1 MNEDLKVGF
10 HGGHEIRSQS
20 SCVVGATG
28 VEPVTS
34 SLSWKRS
41 YQLSYAPS
49 YRGDY
54 TGALPFVDRLGGAS
68 GLRRPP
74 HAQITPPAPRNQPM
88 PKMTQAT
95 PKRTARPPANRV
107 GRAPAA

>member
-54 TGALPFVDRLGGAS
+54 TGALPFVDRLGGAR
-68 GLRRPP
+68 GVRRPA
-74 HAQITPPAPRNQPM
+74 HARNTPLPASRRPLPKITPAP
-88 PKMTQAT
+88 PKGA
-95 PKRTARPPANRV
+95 AGPP
-107 GRAPAA
+107 

>member
-1 MNEDLKVGF
+1 MFELATHVPPRAF
-10 HGGHEIRSQS
+10 RSTS
-20 SCVVGATG
+20 RSGLVGATG

-54 TGALPFVDRLGGAS
+54 TGALPFVESVGGTR
-68 GLRRPP
+68 GLRRQ
-74 HAQITPPAPRNQPM
+74 ANAEITPLAASRQPI
-88 PKMTQAT
+88 PKMTQVT
-95 PKRTARPPANRV
+95 PNSRRGRPPR
-107 GRAPAA
+107 GSG

>member
-54 TGALPFVDRLGGAS
+54 TGALPFVERLGGAR
-68 GLRRPP
+68 GLRRPAQ
-74 HAQITPPAPRNQPM
+74 AQITPLPASQQPM
-88 PKMTQAT
+88 LKMNQGT
-95 PKRTARPPANRV
+95 PKKPAK
-107 GRAPAA
+107 AAAQ